1 MTATQTNPN
10 GFMMSFMQGLK
21 QGLNWFAK
29 GLIALALIVLAGLL
43 AVMTAIAGMVIASAA
58 LLIRLTGSKR
68 RSERYTVR
76 EDGEGLTHEA
86 SKTPR
91 GWTVE

>member
-1 MTATQTNPN
+1 MTATQPNPN
-10 GFMMSFMQGLK
+10 RFLISSLEVLK
-21 QGLNWFAK
+21 QGLSWFAK

-58 LLIRLTGSKR
+58 LLIRLTGSDRHADK
-68 RSERYTVR
+68 YDVR
-76 EDGEGLTHEA
+76 QEGEGLTLEA
-86 SKTPR
+86 RKTPR

>member
-10 GFMMSFMQGLK
+10 NFMISLINGLK
-21 QGLNWFAK
+21 QALTWFAK
-29 GLIALALIVLAGLL
+29 GLIALALVVLAGML

-58 LLIRLTGSKR
+58 LLIGLAGSKR
-68 RSERYTVR
+68 RTEDYTVR
-76 EDGEGLTHEA
+76 EDGEGLTLEA
-86 SKTPR
+86 RKTPR